1 MQGRQGW
8 EPAPLCSSAAA
19 FRKLLGVPQ
28 GLDFSSLKERMHNV
42 PPLFQKEVL
51 LLSLAS
57 QWPWTSCVFSKML
70 FRLYFTEKKIIAFYQ
85 PGLTDNS
92 PLELWMFVWFSVYHL
107 ESNLCANTHNPPVQL
122 QDFISPIELHL

>member
-1 MQGRQGW
+1 MDK
-8 EPAPLCSSAAA
+8 LC
-19 FRKLLGVPQ
+19 
-28 GLDFSSLKERMHNV
+28 
-42 PPLFQKEVL
+42 FQQDVV
-51 LLSLAS
+51 SF
-57 QWPWTSCVFSKML
+57 VFY
-70 FRLYFTEKKIIAFYQ
+70 RKKIIAFYQ